1 LVPVFVRVAVP
12 KSAPEALT
20 YSVPAALEPF
30 AVPGVRVRV
39 PLRKRRATGI
49 VVAVEATTEL
59 PADAVRPIDEVLDD
73 APLLPARLM
82 ALADFVA
89 GYYRCPLGTTLA
101 AMLPARLLRADAEE
115 ARLTPAGAAVDPATL
130 EGDRRALLAVL
141 QERQRVKVPALL
153 AAAGLAGR
161 APVEE
166 LVEAGWIRLSR
177 RRRDRAPQIEVAAV
191 MLPDESL
198 EALLER
204 CARAPRQRQ
213 VLEWLATEG
222 RPALASEVAAATG
235 ASPATLRTMV
245 ERRLLHRFSQRP
257 ARSPRWSLGGT
268 GGRHQ
273 LTDEQAVAVD
283 SVTAAVAAGGYA
295 PFLLHGVTGSG
306 KTEVYLRCLEAVL
319 AAGRSGIV
327 LVPEIGLTPAASGA
341 VERRFGRAA
350 AVLHSA
356 QSDGERW
363 AEWSRLRDGEARV
376 VVGPRSALFAPLDDL
391 GLIVVDEEHDGAY
404 KQNEAPRYHARD
416 LALVLGRDAGVPVL
430 LCSATPSA
438 ESSALVDRGL
448 AAKLSLSRRVAGN
461 RLPEVELVDLRR
473 EPPEPGE
480 QGRTLFSGRLKE
492 VLTETLDRGEQA
504 ILLMQRRGWAPVL
517 MCRDCGHRL
526 DCPSCSVA
534 MVVHRRSRGLRC
546 HYCGRHQGLPRTCP
560 SCGGELLDAVGA
572 GTEKVAHHLARL
584 FPGVA
589 SVILDRDTV
598 RRRNG
603 LEDALGAFAAGRAR
617 VLVGTQMVAK
627 GHHFPRGHPD
637 RGDLGRRPAQPPG
650 LPIERAHLPAPDP
663 GRGAGGPRRPAG
675 AGRHPDLLPGP
686 PGGALRPG
694 PRRRRLPGRGAG
706 LPPGLRL
713 PARGA
718 PRPGPLRVAHPQ
730 RRAAR
735 RRGRRRGRRPAARG
749 GAPPGAGTGPHRA
762 DPRAVAMAAPGQRP
776 QPRDPAHRPR
786 AGRVTGAAE
795 GGAPNHRRRPPQHP
809 LSRGG
814 IRPSDDDLRSRTG

>member
-1 LVPVFVRVAVP
+1 MFVRVAVP

-49 VVAVEATTEL
+49 VVAVEATTGL

-115 ARLTPAGAAVDPATL
+115 ARLTPAGAAVDPAAL
-130 EGDRRALLAVL
+130 DGDRRALLAVL

-153 AAAGLAGR
+153 AAAGLTGR
-161 APVEE
+161 APVEH

-177 RRRDRAPQIEVAAV
+177 HRRDRPPQIEVAAV
-191 MLPDESL
+191 MLPEEPL
-198 EALLER
+198 EALLNR

-245 ERRLLHRFSQRP
+245 ERRLVHRFSQRP

-268 GGRHQ
+268 GGRHR
-273 LTDEQAVAVD
+273 LTGEQAVAVD

-363 AEWSRLRDGEARV
+363 AEWSRLRDGEARI

-517 MCRDCGHRL
+517 MC
-526 DCPSCSVA
+526 
-534 MVVHRRSRGLRC
+534 
-546 HYCGRHQGLPRTCP
+546 
-560 SCGGELLDAVGA
+560 
-572 GTEKVAHHLARL
+572 
-584 FPGVA
+584 
-589 SVILDRDTV
+589 
-598 RRRNG
+598 
-603 LEDALGAFAAGRAR
+603 
-617 VLVGTQMVAK
+617 
-627 GHHFPRGHPD
+627 
-637 RGDLGRRPAQPPG
+637 
-650 LPIERAHLPAPDP
+650 
-663 GRGAGGPRRPAG
+663 
-675 AGRHPDLLPGP
+675 
-686 PGGALRPG
+686 
-694 PRRRRLPGRGAG
+694 
-706 LPPGLRL
+706 
-713 PARGA
+713 
-718 PRPGPLRVAHPQ
+718 
-730 RRAAR
+730 
-735 RRGRRRGRRPAARG
+735 
-749 GAPPGAGTGPHRA
+749 
-762 DPRAVAMAAPGQRP
+762 
-776 QPRDPAHRPR
+776 
-786 AGRVTGAAE
+786 
-795 GGAPNHRRRPPQHP
+795 
-809 LSRGG
+809 
-814 IRPSDDDLRSRTG
+814 